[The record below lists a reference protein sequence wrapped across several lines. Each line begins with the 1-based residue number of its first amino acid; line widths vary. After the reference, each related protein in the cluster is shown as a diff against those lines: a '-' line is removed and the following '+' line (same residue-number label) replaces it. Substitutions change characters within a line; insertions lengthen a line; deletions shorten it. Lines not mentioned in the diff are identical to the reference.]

1 MSDPKLLV
9 TGATG
14 LIGTPFVARLR
25 GQGVEAHGA
34 SRSASGRFW
43 HSADLVSA
51 RAARELVERVEPTT
65 IVHLVGGTHGDAS
78 RLYELNAQTLA
89 NVMHASARLPHRPT
103 VIALGSAAEYGEPP
117 GGVATESSPT
127 KPVSPYGRA
136 KLAGTSLAQTLS
148 QSSEVPLSVVRPF
161 NIVSP
166 QLPVGSALGNLR
178 RQLLGQTGAHRV
190 VRCGRVDVVRDFV
203 PLDFVVDVLVT
214 IALAQEPPPVLN
226 VCSGTGIALGDVLDA
241 MATHVGA
248 TVEVEPVP
256 ELIAIPAALRVIGD
270 PRLLAELGL
279 SCTPTPESL
288 ARVLL
293 GSTASGGATPEA

>member
-1 MSDPKLLV
+1 
-9 TGATG
+9 
-14 LIGTPFVARLR
+14 
-25 GQGVEAHGA
+25 
-34 SRSASGRFW
+34 
-43 HSADLVSA
+43 
-51 RAARELVERVEPTT
+51 
-65 IVHLVGGTHGDAS
+65 
-78 RLYELNAQTLA
+78 
-89 NVMHASARLPHRPT
+89 
-103 VIALGSAAEYGEPP
+103 
-117 GGVATESSPT
+117 
-127 KPVSPYGRA
+127 
-136 KLAGTSLAQTLS
+136 
-148 QSSEVPLSVVRPF
+148 
-161 NIVSP
+161 
-166 QLPVGSALGNLR
+166 
-178 RQLLGQTGAHRV
+178 
-190 VRCGRVDVVRDFV
+190 VVRDFV